1 MPSLF
6 RFLFILAI
14 LGGIGYGSL
23 IALTLFVE
31 PKERE
36 MTVKIPA
43 KRLNPQ

>member
-6 RFLFILAI
+6 RFLIVLAV
-14 LGGIGYGSL
+14 LAGLVYGGL
-23 IALTLFVE
+23 VALTILVE
-31 PKERE
+31 PDQRE